1 MRRKAGFICV
11 ILYMMLEWIRQ
22 LDTSLFLFLNS
33 DWRNRLFDVVMPFV
47 THRMPLIVSPF
58 LILLLIKE
66 RKKALAVF
74 AVSFFS
80 LLLSDASSMALK
92 GVVGRIRPC
101 NALENVH
108 LLVGC
113 TKSFSLPSG
122 HSTNAFA
129 FAVPFLFMTR
139 SRLRYVFVFLAA
151 LVGLSRVFVGVHYPL
166 DVASGAVLGSLC
178 AGVVVYLYRWAE
190 GRFRERPYTTVMYVF
205 LLVLCIFRIYFIR
218 YGPLDLSPDEAHYWE
233 WSRRLGLS
241 YYSKGP
247 MIAYLIA
254 AGTAIFGDNV
264 FGVRAFA
271 VIFSLLS
278 SLMLYKLGKE
288 MFDER
293 VGASSAILFQII
305 PLYSV
310 FGVIFTVDPPFIF
323 FWILSLYLFYKAVT
337 RNASCVTSKTPE
349 RADKH
354 VSRVTCQDDTPMS
367 HLGKGG
373 SEEGYWILL
382 GVAVGLGL
390 LTKYTMAFFYICSL
404 CFLLSSPAKRR
415 ILKTPT
421 PYVSLIISL
430 TVFAPVIVWNASHD
444 WVTLRH
450 TAGQAH
456 IEDGLRV
463 SVGSFL
469 DFIGSQLAV
478 VTPIVLLLI
487 ISSLVWARKGKLPS
501 PESNGSFIFW
511 FSVPVISFFALKS
524 IQGKVEANWAMMGYI
539 AGIIGLSSVFIAGW
553 KRHKPYLKV
562 LTVAGLFFSSV
573 MTAAAYYPA
582 KFHIPLELDP
592 SSRLRGWKEL
602 GKEADA
608 LYHGLGAKAF
618 VFSDNY
624 QISSELAFYMEDHP
638 IIYCINIGRRM
649 NQYDLW
655 PKLNGFVHSDS
666 VFVTIADARLS
677 PVIRDAFGEC
687 RKNLFTVYEKDK
699 LLRQY
704 SLFVCRDFK
713 GIEEKAIRSY

>member
-1 MRRKAGFICV
+1 
-11 ILYMMLEWIRQ
+11 MMLDWIRQ
-22 LDTSLFLFLNS
+22 LDASLFLFLNS
-33 DWRNRLFDVVMPFV
+33 DCRNRVFDVVMPFV
-47 THRMPLIVSPF
+47 THRMPAMVAPF
-58 LILLLIKE
+58 VILLLIKE

-129 FAVPFLFMTR
+129 FAVPFLLMTQ
-139 SRLRYVFVFLAA
+139 SRLRYIFVSLAA
-151 LVGLSRVFVGVHYPL
+151 VVGLSRIFVGVHYPL

-178 AGVVVYLYRWAE
+178 AGIVVYLYRWAE
-190 GRFRERPYTTVMYVF
+190 GRFRERPHTTVMYIF
-205 LLVLCIFRIYFIR
+205 LLVLSIFRIYFIR
-218 YGPLDLSPDEAHYWE
+218 YGPLGLSPDEAHYWE

-264 FGVRAFA
+264 FGVRFFA
-271 VIFSLLS
+271 VVFSLLS
-278 SLMLYKLGKE
+278 SLMLYELGKE
-288 MFDER
+288 IFDEK
-293 VGASSAILFQII
+293 VGAWSAILFQLI
-305 PLYSV
+305 PLFSA
-310 FGVIFTVDPPFIF
+310 FGVIFTVDSPFIF
-323 FWILSLYLFYKAVT
+323 FWILSLYLFWKAV
-337 RNASCVTSKTPE
+337 REKTPDAGCRIQDTGCE
-349 RADKH
+349 KQDTGYGRESGIVHRAPSSAH
-354 VSRVTCQDDTPMS
+354 NPSWE
-367 HLGKGG
+367 HWL
-373 SEEGYWILL
+373 LL
-382 GVAVGLGL
+382 GITVGLGL
-390 LTKYTMAFFYICSL
+390 LTKYTMAFFYVCSL
-404 CFLLSSPAKRR
+404 FFLLSSPAGRR
-415 ILKTPT
+415 IMKTPA

-430 TVFAPVIVWNASHD
+430 IFFAPVIVWNASHD

-456 IEDGLRV
+456 LEDGLRV
-463 SVGSFL
+463 SAGSLL
-469 DFIGSQLAV
+469 DYIGSQLAV
-478 VTPIVLLLI
+478 VTPIVLALI
-487 ISSLVWARKGKLPS
+487 IVSVLRTKRKGII
-501 PESNGSFIFW
+501 PENRGSFIFW
-511 FSVPVISFFALKS
+511 FSVPVIFFFVLKS

-539 AGIIGLSSVFIAGW
+539 TGIIGLSSVFMDGW
-553 KRHKPYLKV
+553 KRHKLYLKV
-562 LTVAGLFFSSV
+562 FIVAGIFLSSV
-573 MTAAAYYPA
+573 VTAAAYYPS
-582 KFHIPLELDP
+582 KFHIPLRLDP
-592 SSRLRGWKEL
+592 SSRLRGWEEL
-602 GKEADA
+602 GKEADV

-624 QISSELAFYMEDHP
+624 QIASELAFYMEGHP
-638 IIYCINIGRRM
+638 VTYCVNIGRRM

-655 PKLNGFVHSDS
+655 PKLKGFMHSDS

-677 PVIRDAFGEC
+677 PIISDAFGEC
-687 RKNLFTVYEKDK
+687 SKNLFPVYEKGK

-704 SLFVCRDFK
+704 SLFVCRDFR